1 MAQAFSNTIVWIGCT
16 QNAGQISQ
24 PIPLISFVMEN
35 GRLMRKHLCK
45 EGKEIRKSQGEG
57 KLAEVEN
64 RLERKQIDLLFTILH
79 VVL

>member
-1 MAQAFSNTIVWIGCT
+1 
-16 QNAGQISQ
+16 
-24 PIPLISFVMEN
+24 
-35 GRLMRKHLCK
+35 MRKHLCK

-64 RLERKQIDLLFTILH
+64 RLERKQIDILFTILH